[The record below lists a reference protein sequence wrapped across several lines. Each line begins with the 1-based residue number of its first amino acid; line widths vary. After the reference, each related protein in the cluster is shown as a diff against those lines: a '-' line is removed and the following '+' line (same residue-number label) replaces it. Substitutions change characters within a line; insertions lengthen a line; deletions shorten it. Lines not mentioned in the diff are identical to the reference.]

1 MTIDESVPKT
11 TETMIN
17 DRETIEQVWYGTEIG
32 SLFAKFE
39 YSSSRYWKAY
49 DFPQS
54 SDRKLRELHARKL
67 QKFHDEYMK
76 SRQELLMK
84 IKGQ

>member
-1 MTIDESVPKT
+1 MTIDETVPKIT
-11 TETMIN
+11 KTMIN
-17 DRETIEQVWYGTEIG
+17 DRETIEQIWYETEVG

-49 DFPQS
+49 DFPRS
-54 SDRKLRELHARKL
+54 SDRKLQELHARKL
-67 QKFHDEYMK
+67 RGLRDEYMK

-84 IKGQ
+84 IIG